1 MPLQDLTPQLR
12 TRLSRMERA
21 VGWFVFLATA
31 LLVFGFGYYIYQK
44 AQQKG
49 WFLPKAKF
57 LTYIHDASGLK
68 VGDPVVL
75 MGFQV
80 GQITGIAAMPPR
92 TAHAVRIEF
101 EINQINQDGE
111 PYFSYV
117 WSEGS
122 WAKINASDFL
132 GKRSLEVTRGTNG
145 FGIYNTHSLEQL
157 PISQAENVSDPENWR
172 LAENVYDADS
182 NLVLRAYRT
191 LAKTNVDKIA
201 ALKHESLWAF
211 HDNEDHREP
220 TAVWNQTLQRYESW
234 NEKTNSPY
242 WLPVL
247 ESSAVTEQLQGM
259 VSQVQAALP
268 AVLALTNQLAAV
280 LNNAA
285 IATSNLDITIVGA
298 QPMLT
303 NFAIISG
310 ELRDPG
316 GVVNWALGT
325 NGATQ
330 LQTALTNANAL
341 LVSADTNITALLV
354 NLSDITSNLNKQV
367 QDNPSLLFGIAK
379 TIRDSDDFV
388 QGLKHHWLLRSAFKN
403 ENKQTEPQK

>member
-1 MPLQDLTPQLR
+1 
-12 TRLSRMERA
+12 
-21 VGWFVFLATA
+21 
-31 LLVFGFGYYIYQK
+31 
-44 AQQKG
+44 
-49 WFLPKAKF
+49 LPKAKF

-157 PISQAENVSDPENWR
+157 PISQAENISDPENWR

>member
-1 MPLQDLTPQLR
+1 
-12 TRLSRMERA
+12 
-21 VGWFVFLATA
+21 
-31 LLVFGFGYYIYQK
+31 
-44 AQQKG
+44 
-49 WFLPKAKF
+49 
-57 LTYIHDASGLK
+57 
-68 VGDPVVL
+68 
-75 MGFQV
+75 
-80 GQITGIAAMPPR
+80 
-92 TAHAVRIEF
+92 
-101 EINQINQDGE
+101 
-111 PYFSYV
+111 
-117 WSEGS
+117 
-122 WAKINASDFL
+122 
-132 GKRSLEVTRGTNG
+132 
-145 FGIYNTHSLEQL
+145 
-157 PISQAENVSDPENWR
+157 
-172 LAENVYDADS
+172 
-182 NLVLRAYRT
+182 
-191 LAKTNVDKIA
+191 
-201 ALKHESLWAF
+201 
-211 HDNEDHREP
+211 
-220 TAVWNQTLQRYESW
+220 
-234 NEKTNSPY
+234 
-242 WLPVL
+242 LPVL
-247 ESSAVTEQLQGM
+247 ESPAVTEQLQGM